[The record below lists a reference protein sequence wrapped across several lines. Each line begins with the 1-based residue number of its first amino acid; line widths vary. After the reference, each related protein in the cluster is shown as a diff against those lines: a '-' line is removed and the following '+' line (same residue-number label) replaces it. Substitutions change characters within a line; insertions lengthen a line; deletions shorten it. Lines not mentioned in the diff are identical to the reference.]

1 MNIRCQRCGR
11 VLTDPVSQALRM
23 GPECR
28 GGSRPA
34 SRRQVRV
41 NNRVLRGVAY
51 AEKTTVNIGQTVTY
65 QYDAKDDSWKSEKSA
80 STHEKFGEWLLQFQ
94 LVTMPADHL
103 ASLKVHK
110 NTAAQILKDTRAQL
124 DQDQVQ
130 MIKCELTRLK
140 EDIQKF
146 SNITKGAHNATTQT
160 KKR

>member
-34 SRRQVRV
+34 TRRQVKV
-41 NNRVLRGVAY
+41 HNRILRGVAY
-51 AEKTTVNIGQTVTY
+51 AEKSTIKIGSTLTY
-65 QYDAKDDSWKSEKSA
+65 QYDPKDNSWKSERSS
-80 STHEKFGEWLLQFQ
+80 STHEKFGEWLQQYQ

-103 ASLKVHK
+103 ISLKIQK
-110 NTAAQILKDTRAQL
+110 KSAAQILKESRAQL
-124 DQDQVQ
+124 DRDQVA
-130 MIKCELTRLK
+130 MIKCELNRLK

-146 SNITKGAHNATTQT
+146 SNMTKGAHNATSQT

>member
-11 VLTDPVSQALRM
+11 VLTDPLSQALRM

-34 SRRQVRV
+34 TRRQVKV
-41 NNRVLRGVAY
+41 HNRILRGVAY
-51 AEKTTVNIGQTVTY
+51 AEKNTIKLGQTLTY
-65 QYDAKDDSWKSEKSA
+65 QYDSKNNSWKSERSS
-80 STHEKFGEWLLQFQ
+80 STHEKFGEWLQQFQ

-103 ASLKVHK
+103 ISLKIQKKSASH
-110 NTAAQILKDTRAQL
+110 ILKESRAQL
-124 DQDQVQ
+124 DRDQVQ
-130 MIKCELTRLK
+130 LIKCEINRLK

-146 SNITKGAHNATTQT
+146 SNITKGVSNATTAT

>member
-1 MNIRCQRCGR
+1 MISCQRCGR
-11 VLTDPVSQALRM
+11 ILSDPVSQALRM

-34 SRRQVRV
+34 TRRQVRV

-51 AEKTTVNIGQTVTY
+51 AEKTTVKIGQTLTY
-65 QYDAKDDSWKSEKSA
+65 QYDPKDDSWKNDKSS
-80 STHEKFGEWLLQFQ
+80 STHEKFGEWLKQYQ

-103 ASLKVHK
+103 LSLKVHK
-110 NTAAQILKDTRAQL
+110 KTAAQILKESKSAL
-124 DQDQVQ
+124 DRDQVKL
-130 MIKCELTRLK
+130 IKCELIKLK

-146 SNITKGAHNATTQT
+146 SNITKGASNATTQT